1 MRRRPN
7 LLVLL
12 AALALTLV
20 TARLGWWQLDRAAEK
35 TALQQQLT
43 ERSALPPLQ
52 LADLPRDA
60 SAVEP
65 LVQRRAQLEGRWL
78 PDASIALEN
87 RPMAGR
93 VGFYIVTP
101 LVLADGSMVLVQRGW
116 LPRDLQDRTRLAP
129 FATPAGDVVVG
140 GRIALRVP
148 RLYEFDG
155 EASGM
160 LRQNLDTDAFAR
172 ERSLPL
178 RPWVV
183 IQDQALQPQ
192 DDGLRREWPAPASGV
207 DKHHGY
213 AFQWFA
219 LSALTIGLL
228 VWFQFLRPARRDHA
242 PERPPT

>member
-1 MRRRPN
+1 
-7 LLVLL
+7 
-12 AALALTLV
+12 
-20 TARLGWWQLDRAAEK
+20 
-35 TALQQQLT
+35 
-43 ERSALPPLQ
+43 
-52 LADLPRDA
+52 
-60 SAVEP
+60 
-65 LVQRRAQLEGRWL
+65 
-78 PDASIALEN
+78 
-87 RPMAGR
+87 MAGR